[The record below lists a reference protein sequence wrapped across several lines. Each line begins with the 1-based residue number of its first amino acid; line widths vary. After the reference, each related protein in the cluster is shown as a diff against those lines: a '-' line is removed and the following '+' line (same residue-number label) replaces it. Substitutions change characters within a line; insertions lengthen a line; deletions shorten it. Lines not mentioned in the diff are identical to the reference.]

1 MRVCVGGTFDFLHK
15 GHRILLEKAFEVAG
29 EDGSVF
35 IGIATENATQ
45 QKKTVVK
52 SFYERK
58 HAIECYL
65 MKKKLIEKS
74 VIVPI
79 YDKYGLTLQDDF
91 DAIIVSPE
99 TMNVAKE
106 INEERKKLGRK
117 TMKIIRI
124 PFVLAE
130 DNIPISSQRIRKKEI
145 DIDGKLNNLVRE
157 KDE

>member
-1 MRVCVGGTFDFLHK
+1 V
-15 GHRILLEKAFEVAG
+15 LLGKAFEVAG
-29 EDGSVF
+29 EDGLVF
-35 IGIATENATQ
+35 NGITAKKAIR
-45 QKKTVVK
+45 KKTIVK

-58 HAIECYL
+58 RAIERHL
-65 MKKKLIEKS
+65 TKKKLIEKA
-74 VIVPI
+74 VITPI
-79 YDKYGLTLQDDF
+79 YNKYGLTLQADF

-99 TMNVAKE
+99 TINVAKE
-106 INEERKKLGRK
+106 INKKRKKLGRK

-145 DIDGKLNNLVRE
+145 DIDGKLNSSVRE

>member
-29 EDGSVF
+29 EDGLVF
-35 IGIATENATQ
+35 IGITTENAI

-65 MKKKLIEKS
+65 MKKKLIEKAI
-74 VIVPI
+74 IVPI
-79 YDKYGLTLQDDF
+79 YDKYGLTLQEDF
-91 DAIIVSPE
+91 DAIVVSPE

-106 INEERKKLGRK
+106 INEKRKKLGRK

-145 DIDGKLNNLVRE
+145 DIDGKLNSLVRE